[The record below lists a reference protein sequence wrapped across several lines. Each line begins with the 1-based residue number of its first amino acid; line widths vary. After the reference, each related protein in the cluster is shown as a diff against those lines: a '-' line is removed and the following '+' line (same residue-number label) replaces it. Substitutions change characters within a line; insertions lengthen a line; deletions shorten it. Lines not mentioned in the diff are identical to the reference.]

1 MNSGLMGYCIDNPF
15 CYLTGVVVVR
25 DRVLPD
31 FILSLDSIARIK
43 SVSALRIIIL

>member
-15 CYLTGVVVVR
+15 CYPTGVVVR

-31 FILSLDSIARIK
+31 FILSLDSIARIR